1 MKHQRAK
8 NFAFGLGTICSV
20 VLIGAALL
28 GAFLTTE
35 TFVTQY
41 SVLAGRSPYIVGR

>member
-1 MKHQRAK
+1 MNHQKVKDVVFR
-8 NFAFGLGTICSV
+8 LGAICSV
-20 VLIGAALL
+20 VLIGASILSV
-28 GAFLTTE
+28 FLTTE

>member
-8 NFAFGLGTICSV
+8 DFAVRLGTIGSV

-35 TFVTQY
+35 TFVTKY
-41 SVLAGRSPYIVGR
+41 SVLAGRSPYIVR